1 MLDESATCLGGFY
14 VTSRASRSASTP
26 ASDSHPIH
34 SFCSCS
40 QCKIRPRLCFGSI
53 ISSRH
58 AIFGLCLPVTVLLFS
73 SLFHPIP
80 LSSRHYRYPVAVT
93 VIPNPLP
100 LLSRTRHR
108 YPVPVIVLPIPSLSI
123 FSCSRRRYYSRY
135 CVFLVDLRH
144 CLHLFHPAVLSLSDP
159 VVLMVMSLSSI
170 LSIRYVVP
178 SLSRRH
184 SVVHRLFSVVQVPVQ
199 FLVSVR
205 FKFRFNGSI
214 NRSWCLC

>member
-1 MLDESATCLGGFY
+1 MDVLDESATCLGGFY

-53 ISSRH
+53 ISSRC

-123 FSCSRRRYYSRY
+123 FSCSRRCYYSH
-135 CVFLVDLRH
+135 CCTFHVDLRRPP
-144 CLHLFHPAVLSLSDP
+144 FSISRHPQNILLYPVCIANQSVSSLP
-159 VVLMVMSLSSI
+159 YI
-170 LSIRYVVP
+170 WVP
-178 SLSRRH
+178 ATSPERE
-184 SVVHRLFSVVQVPVQ
+184 
-199 FLVSVR
+199 
-205 FKFRFNGSI
+205 
-214 NRSWCLC
+214 